1 MAFFTL
7 QRRAP
12 PSSAWTR
19 LGCVYSLLLRPGGA
33 AGYHERPRRPSCER
47 QGPGVRAQLRAAV
60 SQARPRAETAASV
73 LSRHKQLPA
82 FRCDTAAAG
91 VEHAAQTPPRAAQSH
106 AYGVPMAF
114 FGVGLRRRVPGPLG
128 CVSLTTRAWRC
139 FRISRAASAKPRRPS
154 CERQGP
160 GVRAQLRAAVSQAR
174 PRAETAASVLPVYS
188 RRTPE
193 LAPMSRRG
201 GCESRVMS
209 LGGSSMQCM
218 VGGERGEV
226 GNFVRRCGIASR
238 AAEEHV

>member
-1 MAFFTL
+1 MNDRNGARRRGVNTLAYGVPVAFFTL

-106 AYGVPMAF
+106 E
-114 FGVGLRRRVPGPLG
+114 RR
-128 CVSLTTRAWRC
+128 SIHESW
-139 FRISRAASAKPRRPS
+139 RRPGS
-154 CERQGP
+154 PERPHQLHGA
-160 GVRAQLRAAVSQAR
+160 RALSVAQEALQAVEPSTK
-174 PRAETAASVLPVYS
+174 PD
-188 RRTPE
+188 E
-193 LAPMSRRG
+193 LA
-201 GCESRVMS
+201 
-209 LGGSSMQCM
+209 
-218 VGGERGEV
+218 
-226 GNFVRRCGIASR
+226 
-238 AAEEHV
+238 